1 MGIHKKLTW
10 IFLLIALA
18 PLVLLGFSSYL
29 IIKSS
34 TRRLVLD
41 HLESIASLQ
50 KDKIENFIQNN
61 LSKLSLVTSRT
72 QLRISLARYL
82 QNIDPAELEKIE
94 RILKDARDSTGAF
107 KEISILSMDGIII
120 ASTHPEYTG
129 EDVSR
134 NNSFTRGKLSET
146 ADFFYLENGPSL
158 FGYLSGP
165 LFYQDRRIGVVLID
179 IDIKKIFPIL
189 ISYTALGETGDVL
202 LVKRAPD
209 GDALFLNPPRFGST
223 NRIDR
228 ETMEKTP
235 TPTFYALSQK
245 ERTLPDAVDYR
256 GKPVVACT
264 KHIDVTNWGLVV
276 KRDAAEAFAPIRHLR
291 NWLLLIGFLFFLGLI
306 LLSFYLARAVSSPV
320 THLIQMADRIGEG
333 DLQARSKIT
342 SYDEIGLLSRTL
354 NRMADNLIGAR
365 EALNQKIDELET
377 EIRLRQ
383 TVEGLLHNRLE
394 MERRVAGISTDLLHL
409 TDEPV
414 EEKIQRS
421 LNTIGKFTRADR
433 AFMIFFNEDRTRI
446 DRGYEWTARG
456 VLPSSERLKD
466 VAVESF
472 HWFLEQLKKPD
483 ILQIPEVEEL
493 PPEAESE
500 KRLWTRWGI
509 RSVLSIPLIH
519 EGELIGSMT
528 VTSDRRSLSW
538 PPEDVGFLS
547 ITGDILGNFILR
559 KKAEFA
565 LVQSEERFRQLA
577 DNIDTVFFMYDPQF
591 TETIY
596 INPAYEKMWGRPL
609 ASIYEDPRSFLE
621 NIHPDDRSN
630 IAQKIESYVRGE
642 GFGSKEY
649 RIIRPDGRLRWIR
662 DRVLPIRDET
672 GTIYRITGLATDV
685 TDMKMIEEDLV
696 SAKLQAEEANRAKS
710 EFLANMSHEIRN
722 PIGGI
727 MLLSQVLVSENEDPG
742 LRKKLGLIQDSAQ
755 SLLNIINDILDFSKV
770 EAGKLE
776 IRKAVFNPRELME
789 TVHRFHQVQ
798 ADQKGVSFEVIL
810 PSRLPDLVIGDESR
824 VSQVLKNLVGNA
836 IKFTP
841 RGGVTLSVE
850 PVPEKAPLTLRF
862 SVTDTGIG
870 IPEGKR
876 SLLFQSFCQVESSY
890 PKKHPGAGLGLAI
903 SKRLVELMGGEIGVE
918 SREGEGSTFF
928 FQLRFEVFK
937 ACPYQAEAECRS
949 EEHARPPR
957 ALNILLAEDERLNRM
972 SLEKLLSTAGHSV
985 TGVSDG
991 REALQALIRKKTFDL
1006 ILMDVQMPEMDGLE
1020 ATRRIRN
1027 EKNGKFD
1034 ARIPII
1040 ALTAFALEGDR
1051 ERILQSGM
1059 DGYLSKPVDM
1069 KELHQ
1074 TIDSVVSPKKYSKNG
1089 DRGTPESGS
1098 PYSCEPLKP
1107 Q

>member
-10 IFLLIALA
+10 LFLLIALA

-29 IIKSS
+29 IVKSS

-50 KDKIENFIQNN
+50 KDKVENFIQNN

-82 QNIDPAELEKIE
+82 QNSDPAELERME
-94 RILKDARDSTGAF
+94 RILNDARDSTGAF
-107 KEISILSMDGIII
+107 KEISILSIGGIII
-120 ASTHPEYTG
+120 ASTNPEYIG
-129 EDVSR
+129 EDVSQT
-134 NNSFTRGKLSET
+134 NSFTRGKQKGA

-165 LFYQDRRIGVVLID
+165 LFYRERLIGVVLID

-228 ETMEKTP
+228 EIMEKTP
-235 TPTFYALSQK
+235 TPIFYALSQK
-245 ERTLPDAVDYR
+245 ERILPDAVDYR

-264 KHIDVTNWGLVV
+264 KYIDLTNWGLVV
-276 KRDAAEAFAPIRHLR
+276 KRDAAEAFAPIHNLR

-320 THLIQMADRIGEG
+320 THLIQMASSIGEG

-365 EALNQKIDELET
+365 ETLNQKIDELQT
-377 EIRLRQ
+377 EIRLRRS
-383 TVEGLLHNRLE
+383 VEGLLHNRLE

-421 LNTIGKFTRADR
+421 LNTIGDFTQADR
-433 AFMIFFNEDRTRI
+433 AFMIFFNENRTRI
-446 DRGYEWTARG
+446 DRVYEWTGKG

-493 PPEAESE
+493 PAEAESE
-500 KRLWTRWGI
+500 KRLWTQWGI
-509 RSVLSIPLIH
+509 RSVLSIPLLH
-519 EGELIGSMT
+519 EGALIGSMT
-528 VTSDRRSLSW
+528 VTSERRSVSW
-538 PPEDVGFLS
+538 TPEDVGFLS
-547 ITGDILGNFILR
+547 MTGDILGNFILR

-609 ASIYEDPRSFLE
+609 ASIYENPRSFLE
-621 NIHPDDRSN
+621 NIHPEDRSN
-630 IAQKIESYVRGE
+630 IAQKIESYVQGKA
-642 GFGSKEY
+642 FGSKEY

-672 GTIYRITGLATDV
+672 GTIYRITGLATDI

-727 MLLSQVLVSENEDPG
+727 MLLSQVLVSENEDSG
-742 LRKKLGLIQDSAQ
+742 LRKKLSLIQDSAQ

-770 EAGKLE
+770 EAGKLD
-776 IRKAVFNPRELME
+776 IRKEVFNPRDLME
-789 TVHRFHQVQ
+789 SVRRFHQVQ
-798 ADQKGVSFEVIL
+798 ADQKGLSFEVIL
-810 PSRLPDLVIGDESR
+810 PSTLPDLIIGDEAR

-836 IKFTP
+836 IKFTEQ
-841 RGGVTLSVE
+841 GGVTVTVE
-850 PVPEKAPLTLRF
+850 PVSEKAPLTLRF

-870 IPEGKR
+870 IPEDKR
-876 SLLFQSFCQVESSY
+876 SLLFQSFSQVESAY
-890 PKKHPGAGLGLAI
+890 PKKHPGTGLGLAI

-928 FQLRFEVFK
+928 FQLRFEVFE
-937 ACPYQAEAECRS
+937 ACPYDAEAECRR
-949 EEHARPPR
+949 EENILAPR

-972 SLEKLLSTAGHSV
+972 SLQKLLTTAGHQV

-991 REALQALIRKKTFDL
+991 REALETLVRNKTFDL

-1027 EKNGKFD
+1027 EKNGRFD

-1040 ALTAFALEGDR
+1040 ALTAFAMEGDR
-1051 ERILQSGM
+1051 ERILQAGM

-1074 TIDSVVSPKKYSKNG
+1074 TIDRVISQKIYSKNTDQG
-1089 DRGTPESGS
+1089 ISESGS
-1098 PYSCEPLKP
+1098 AFSREPLKP

>member
-10 IFLLIALA
+10 LFLLIALV

-34 TRRLVLD
+34 TRRLVID

-50 KDKIENFIQNN
+50 KDKVENFIQNN

-82 QNIDPAELEKIE
+82 QNSDSAELERIE

-107 KEISILSMDGIII
+107 KEISILSMDGIIM
-120 ASTHPEYTG
+120 ASTNPKYTG

-134 NNSFTRGKLSET
+134 TSSFTRGKQNGT
-146 ADFFYLENGPSL
+146 ADFFYLENGPSM

-165 LFYQDRRIGVVLID
+165 LFFEEQLIGVVLID
-179 IDIKKIFPIL
+179 IDVQKIFPIL
-189 ISYTALGETGDVL
+189 ISYTALGKTGDVL

-223 NRIDR
+223 TRIDR
-228 ETMEKTP
+228 EIMEKNP
-235 TPTFYALSQK
+235 TPIFYALSQK
-245 ERTLPDAVDYR
+245 ERVLPDAVDYR

-276 KRDAAEAFAPIRHLR
+276 KKDAAEAFAPIHHLR

-320 THLIQMADRIGEG
+320 SHLIHMAKSIGEG
-333 DLQARSKIT
+333 NLQARSKIT
-342 SYDEIGLLSRTL
+342 AYDEIGLLSRTL

-377 EIRLRQ
+377 EIRLRR

-409 TDEPV
+409 TDEPM

-421 LNTIGKFTRADR
+421 LNTIGKFTQADR
-433 AFMIFFNEDRTRI
+433 AFMIFFDEDRTRI
-446 DRGYEWTARG
+446 DRVFEWTGRG
-456 VLPSSERLKD
+456 VIPSSERLKD
-466 VAVESF
+466 VAMGSF

-483 ILQIPEVEEL
+483 ILQIPEVAEL
-493 PPEAESE
+493 PAEAESE

-509 RSVLSIPLIH
+509 RSVLSIPLMH
-519 EGELIGSMT
+519 EGALIGSMA
-528 VTSDRRSLSW
+528 VTSDRRSVNW
-538 PPEDVGFLS
+538 TPEDVGFLS

-577 DNIDTVFFMYDPQF
+577 DNIDTIFFMYDPGF
-591 TETIY
+591 SETIY
-596 INPAYEKMWGRPL
+596 INPAYEKMWGRSL
-609 ASIYEDPRSFLE
+609 ASIYENPRSFLDG
-621 NIHPDDRSN
+621 IHPDDRSN
-630 IAQKIESYVRGE
+630 IAEKIESYVQGE

-649 RIIRPDGRLRWIR
+649 RIIRPDGGLRWIR
-662 DRVLPIRDET
+662 DRVLPIRDEK
-672 GTIYRITGLATDV
+672 GTIYRITGLATDI
-685 TDMKMIEEDLV
+685 TDMKRIEEDLV

-727 MLLSQVLVSENEDPG
+727 ILLSRVLVSENENSE

-770 EAGKLE
+770 EAGKLV
-776 IRKAVFNPRELME
+776 IRNAVFNPRDLME
-789 TVHRFHQVQ
+789 TVRRFHQIQ
-798 ADQKGVSFEVIL
+798 ADQKELSFEVIL
-810 PSRLPDLVIGDESR
+810 PSKLPDLVIGDEAR

-836 IKFTP
+836 IKFTEQ
-841 RGGVTLSVE
+841 GGVTVTLE
-850 PVPEKAPLTLRF
+850 PVREKTLLTLRF

-870 IPEGKR
+870 IPEDKR
-876 SLLFQSFCQVESSY
+876 SLLFESFCQVESAY
-890 PKKHPGAGLGLAI
+890 PKKHPGTGLGLAI

-918 SREGEGSTFF
+918 SREGKGSTFF
-928 FQLRFEVFK
+928 FQLRLEVFK
-937 ACPYQAEAECRS
+937 ACPYEAEAEGRS
-949 EEHARPPR
+949 EENTRPRHALR
-957 ALNILLAEDERLNRM
+957 ILLAEDERLNRI
-972 SLEKLLSTAGHSV
+972 SLQKLLSDAGHQV

-991 REALQALIRKKTFDL
+991 REALETLKREKTFDL

-1020 ATRRIRN
+1020 TTRRIRS

-1034 ARIPII
+1034 PRIPII
-1040 ALTAFALEGDR
+1040 ALTAFAMEGDR
-1051 ERILQSGM
+1051 ERILQAGM

-1069 KELHQ
+1069 KDLHQ
-1074 TIDSVVSPKKYSKNG
+1074 TIDRVVSRRTDSENTDQG
-1089 DRGTPESGS
+1089 ISESGS
-1098 PYSCEPLKP
+1098 KPGREPLKP